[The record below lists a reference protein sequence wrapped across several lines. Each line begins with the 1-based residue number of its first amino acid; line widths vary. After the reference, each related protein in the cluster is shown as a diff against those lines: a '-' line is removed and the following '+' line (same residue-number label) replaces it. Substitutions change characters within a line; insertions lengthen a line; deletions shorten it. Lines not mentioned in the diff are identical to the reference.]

1 MVQTI
6 DRFLD
11 DIQSIVM
18 SFLVKLGPFCVALM
32 PALFTGYSIYF
43 TFRIE
48 AGTRLALF
56 FAIVVGLAMETV
68 GIVATH
74 TALDLYNA
82 VEDGYIKPVK
92 FKLMVLLVPVYVL
105 GASAVV
111 FFSENAFTPLVKSLG
126 VASPFLTVIVYVAVA
141 LARDIRRAEMKQD
154 KVESRQDK
162 EKEAERKLRHEK
174 EVLEIR
180 LKHEENLAKI
190 DAKNAR
196 KADDLPAKISE
207 NSENSPQVAKNTPPI
222 RVPKKEWRVQAVETL
237 RHNPEISGA
246 ELGRRLGANARTGQ
260 LIINELIGKGVIRR
274 GEMGW
279 DVLDLS
285 LIQNGN
291 GKN

>member
-48 AGTRLALF
+48 AGSNLALF

-82 VEDGYIKPVK
+82 VEEGYIKPVK
-92 FKLMVLLVPVYVL
+92 FKLMVLLVPVYIL

-111 FFSENAFTPLVKSLG
+111 LFSENAFTPLVKSLG

-141 LARDIRRAEMKQD
+141 LARDIRRAEAKQD
-154 KVESRQDK
+154 KTESRQDK

-207 NSENSPQVAKNTPPI
+207 NSPQVAKNTPPI
-222 RVPKKEWRVQAVETL
+222 RVAKNEWRVRAVETL

-260 LIINELIGKGVIRR
+260 NIINELIGKGVIQR

-285 LIQNGN
+285 LTQNGN